1 MADLPL
7 SAEVAQFLY
16 GEALLLDERCW
27 DEWRAL
33 YQEDAVFWVP
43 SYTMQGEPVADPE
56 LSINLIY
63 ITSRAGLEDRIY
75 RIRTGTSEASIQ
87 LPRICHQISNV
98 TAEAGGEEGGQI
110 TAGANFMV
118 ASWSHRR
125 GQEFRSGRYEYRLGR
140 EGGAFRI
147 AYKKVL
153 PIEEVTDGWFDV
165 VSI

>member
-1 MADLPL
+1 MADVPL

-16 GEALLLDERCW
+16 GEALLLDERRW
-27 DEWRAL
+27 DEWLAL
-33 YQEDAVFWVP
+33 YKEDAVFWVP
-43 SYTMQGEPVADPE
+43 SYTMRGEPVSDPK

-75 RIRTGTSEASIQ
+75 RIRTGASEASVQ
-87 LPRICHQISNV
+87 MPRTCHQISNV
-98 TAEAGGEEGGQI
+98 TAEASGDGGEV

-125 GQEFRSGRYEYRLGR
+125 GQEFRSGRYEYRLRR
-140 EGGAFRI
+140 EGGGFLI

>member
-1 MADLPL
+1 MADMDL
-7 SAEVAQFLY
+7 SAQVAQFLY
-16 GEALLLDERCW
+16 AEALFLDERRW
-27 DEWRAL
+27 DEWLSL
-33 YQEDAVFWVP
+33 YEEDAVFWVP
-43 SYTMQGEPVADPE
+43 SYTMQGAPVTDPE

-87 LPRICHQISNV
+87 LPHICHQISNV
-98 TAEAGGEEGGQI
+98 TAEAGDENGLV
-110 TAGANFMV
+110 TAAANFMV
-118 ASWSHRR
+118 SAWSHRR
-125 GQEFRSGRYEYRLGR
+125 GQEFRSGRYEYRLSR
-140 EGGAFRI
+140 GGDGLLI

>member
-1 MADLPL
+1 MADVAL

-16 GEALLLDERCW
+16 TEALLLDERRW
-27 DEWRAL
+27 DEWLVL
-33 YQEDAVFWVP
+33 YAEDAVFWVP
-43 SYTMQGEPVADPE
+43 SYTMQGEPVTDPE

-98 TAEAGGEEGGQI
+98 TTEAGDDGLVV
-110 TAGANFMV
+110 AGANFMV

-125 GQEFRSGRYEYRLGR
+125 GQEFRSGRYEYRLSR
-140 EGGAFRI
+140 DGGAFRI